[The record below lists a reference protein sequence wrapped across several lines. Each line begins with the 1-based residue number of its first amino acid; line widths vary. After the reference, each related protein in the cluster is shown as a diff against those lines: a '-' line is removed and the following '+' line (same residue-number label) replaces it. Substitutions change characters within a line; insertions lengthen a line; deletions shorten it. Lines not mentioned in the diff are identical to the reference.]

1 MSSDDGINYFISN
14 PNAGKPFGAD
24 YLDGNPAV
32 PVDPKNMITED
43 PVTGRVITVVMP
55 KPQRSYDG
63 FTLKAT
69 KQFSQSWLAQMSYT
83 YSSLRGNYNG
93 VFRPEDNQFDPGITS
108 DYDLP
113 SLMANRTG
121 YLSADTPHTFKMFGA
136 YSFKVSP
143 KMNLTASGAFT
154 ALSGAAQNALG
165 AHPAYGSSQAFI
177 VQRGSAGR
185 SPWQTT
191 LDVGGRFEYTITPPY
206 AIKVSLDVF
215 NVLNSQ
221 EIVNF
226 DEDYTFDSV
235 QPIVNLKCDSTAVG
249 SKNPIAK
256 LQSDCPDVAHLKTLD
271 GTPVT
276 PNPNFGKPAAT
287 ATSYQTPLALRIGL
301 ALTF

>member
-1 MSSDDGINYFISN
+1 M
-14 PNAGKPFGAD
+14 
-24 YLDGNPAV
+24 
-32 PVDPKNMITED
+32 
-43 PVTGRVITVVMP
+43 
-55 KPQRSYDG
+55 
-63 FTLKAT
+63 
-69 KQFSQSWLAQMSYT
+69 
-83 YSSLRGNYNG
+83 
-93 VFRPEDNQFDPGITS
+93 
-108 DYDLP
+108 
-113 SLMANRTG
+113 
-121 YLSADTPHTFKMFGA
+121 SADTPHTFKMFGA

-154 ALSGAAQNALG
+154 TLSGAAQNALG